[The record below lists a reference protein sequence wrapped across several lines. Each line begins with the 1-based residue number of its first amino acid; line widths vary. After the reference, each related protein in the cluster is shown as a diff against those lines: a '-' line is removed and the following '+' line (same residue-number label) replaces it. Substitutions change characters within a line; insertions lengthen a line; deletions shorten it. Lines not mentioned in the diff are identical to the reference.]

1 MASGRPRSVA
11 EEIRQRV
18 PLSRGQEAMVA
29 LLKTADDI
37 RHYFARRLAPDGITL
52 QQYNVLR
59 ILRGA
64 GPDGLP
70 TLDIGERMVERHP
83 GVTRLVDR
91 LIRKSLVGRRRG
103 VEDRRQVFCFITPEG
118 LELLTRLDEEF
129 EAGDRLMQNVLSGGD
144 LDALIGLLDRV
155 REGFREA
162 DQGAN

>member
-1 MASGRPRSVA
+1 MASSRPRSVA
-11 EEIRQRV
+11 EEIRQRI

-37 RHYFARRLAPDGITL
+37 RHYFAHRLAPDGITL

-64 GPDGLP
+64 GSDGLP
-70 TLDIGERMVERHP
+70 TLDIAERMVERHP

-91 LIRKSLVGRRRG
+91 LIGKGLVERRRG
-103 VEDRRQVFCFITPEG
+103 VEDRRQVFCSITPEG
-118 LELLTRLDEEF
+118 LALLTRLDGEF
-129 EAGDRLMQNVLSGGD
+129 EAGDRLIRAVLPGD
-144 LDALIGLLDRV
+144 DLTSLIERLDRV

-162 DQGAN
+162 DQGGS